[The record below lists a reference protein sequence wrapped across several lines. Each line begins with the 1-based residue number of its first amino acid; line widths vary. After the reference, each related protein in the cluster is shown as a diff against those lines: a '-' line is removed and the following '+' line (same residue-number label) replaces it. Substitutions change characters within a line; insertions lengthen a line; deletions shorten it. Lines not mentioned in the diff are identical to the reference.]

1 MRDEIELL
9 KEARPHAGGPPPK
22 SSGRPGHRSA
32 ADREPR
38 RPHRWRRRRV
48 LGLAAPALAAAVAA
62 VVLGITLTGNG
73 SDQAWAAALVR
84 VAEAAPRL
92 LVDEDGWE
100 ITRADQ
106 FSVDYGEMTLAKDG
120 QELEIK
126 WMPGSEYAQAVGK
139 RDAELDDLGTA
150 SAADGEARLFRY
162 RGTSDYVALW
172 LRGDYLVEARGLA
185 SDTDAFKAVLAS
197 LHEVDVDTWPRRCRR
212 AWSSRPAR
220 RTSSKTCSQGS
231 AAARARLEVDPDDRC
246 RPGSLSAGRTGR
258 GHGGLRVDR
267 PVVGARRVGDEA
279 AAREAV
285 DAMSTSR
292 TWPVLQEMNEEGDYP
307 EVLGASPRP
316 WRPTGRFRRGS
327 R

>member
-9 KEARPHAGGPPPK
+9 KEAGRMPEGLPPR
-22 SSGRPGHRSA
+22 SSGRPRHRS
-32 ADREPR
+32 R
-38 RPHRWRRRRV
+38 RSLRAPASPTAGAVGGV

-92 LVDEDGWE
+92 LVDEDSWE

-150 SAADGEARLFRY
+150 SAADGEAPVSLL
-162 RGTSDYVALW
+162 GDDDYVALW
-172 LRGDYLVEARGLA
+172 LRGDHLVEARDPTPPTLMRR
-185 SDTDAFKAVLAS
+185 AVLAS
-197 LHEVDVDTWPRRCRR
+197 FARSTSTPGPSAMPESVVKPTSQADVIENMLAGIPLPPGSTGGRSRR
-212 AWSSRPAR
+212 PP
-220 RTSSKTCSQGS
+220 G
-231 AAARARLEVDPDDRC
+231 
-246 RPGSLSAGRTGR
+246 RPGSLSAGRTGH
-258 GHGGLRVDR
+258 GHGGPRVDR
-267 PVVGARRVGDEA
+267 PVGGRLAASATRPQLARR
-279 AAREAV
+279 
-285 DAMSTSR
+285 
-292 TWPVLQEMNEEGDYP
+292 
-307 EVLGASPRP
+307 
-316 WRPTGRFRRGS
+316 
-327 R
+327 